1 MLTVAGVQ
9 LLGPDKRWPV
19 SRVISL
25 LSAGVRPLSSSP
37 LLCPEWPQLP
47 GARVPEC
54 GTTGQWRQVCGDS
67 SNLLCTPLATT
78 RLHTATVCIHTTS
91 SASSHYLP
99 PRTPS
104 LRWPDHNAGP
114 GHSSQVRIQLK
125 MFYTI
130 YTYCFL
136 RFYTINNVHCT
147 QYSQ

>member
-25 LSAGVRPLSSSP
+25 LWLVSGLCPP
-37 LLCPEWPQLP
+37 LLCS
-47 GARVPEC
+47 ARSGHSCLEC

-104 LRWPDHNAGP
+104 LRWPDHKPGP
-114 GHSSQVRIQLK
+114 GHHSQVRIQLK
-125 MFYTI
+125 MFHTI